1 MGRSGTGALTVSAI
15 PLHIQKRFEPRWA
28 SRFTLPAASK
38 APKNVG
44 TKAAPQWVGA
54 RGKDQRKTRRV
65 ETAGFSQF
73 FRGKSYEIR
82 DCPND
87 SRTRLTNIPVP

>member
-1 MGRSGTGALTVSAI
+1 MGLSFHSTGCVKGAKECWNESHTT
-15 PLHIQKRFEPRWA
+15 QR
-28 SRFTLPAASK
+28 
-38 APKNVG
+38 
-44 TKAAPQWVGA
+44 VGA
-54 RGKDQRKTRRV
+54 RGKRKTRRV

-87 SRTRLTNIPVP
+87 SRTR

>member
-1 MGRSGTGALTVSAI
+1 MGLSFHSTGCVKGAKECWNESHTLNGSARAAKI
-15 PLHIQKRFEPRWA
+15 KEK
-28 SRFTLPAASK
+28 PA
-38 APKNVG
+38 G
-44 TKAAPQWVGA
+44 L
-54 RGKDQRKTRRV
+54 RRQV
-65 ETAGFSQF
+65 LVNF

>member
-1 MGRSGTGALTVSAI
+1 MLER
-15 PLHIQKRFEPRWA
+15 KPR
-28 SRFTLPAASK
+28 
-38 APKNVG
+38 
-44 TKAAPQWVGA
+44 PQWVGA

>member
-1 MGRSGTGALTVSAI
+1 MGLSFHSTGCVKGAKECWNES
-15 PLHIQKRFEPRWA
+15 H
-28 SRFTLPAASK
+28 TLNRP
-38 APKNVG
+38 
-44 TKAAPQWVGA
+44 A

-73 FRGKSYEIR
+73 LRGKSYEIR